1 MKRRTIFLRWA
12 VIAVLIAA
20 YQLMA
25 PCAAVTQ
32 SLSPEAETVLNAA
45 EGVFKAMKAR
55 DYPAIWAGLTA
66 KTRNEMVESV
76 RKGAGKT
83 GHEFTA
89 AQLSNDFATGGPQA
103 KAYWD
108 SYLDVFNPDL
118 VLEQSRWSLG
128 SIKGDGATVIIQ
140 YRKSENPAIL
150 ILKKE
155 DGAWRLGLEETF
167 GPRRWIMK

>member
-20 YQLMA
+20 SQLMA

-45 EGVFKAMKAR
+45 EVFKAMKAR

-76 RKGAGKT
+76 RKALENRARVYCGAV
-83 GHEFTA
+83 
-89 AQLSNDFATGGPQA
+89 A
-103 KAYWD
+103 K
-108 SYLDVFNPDL
+108 
-118 VLEQSRWSLG
+118 
-128 SIKGDGATVIIQ
+128 
-140 YRKSENPAIL
+140 
-150 ILKKE
+150 
-155 DGAWRLGLEETF
+155 
-167 GPRRWIMK
+167 